1 MSDMEAVQA
10 LFHRDSEV
18 KPDYVSGKP
27 VLRLTESEAKD
38 SSVTLKNIPKDVYAI
53 KLDSCFRND
62 NIFAGSKGEF
72 SRCDFII
79 FFTKSNKL
87 NILYV
92 ELKQGIGNTHKI
104 KEQLKG
110 GKTFIKYC
118 KEVIKIFFKENN
130 VMENYNEHFVAFG
143 NTQSATKRDTQ
154 YSKGINKN
162 NSPDDFIKI
171 SSPNPKG
178 LSFGTLLAG

>member
-1 MSDMEAVQA
+1 MEAIQA
-10 LFHRDSEV
+10 LFHRDSEI

-27 VLRLTESEAKD
+27 ILRLTESGAKD

-62 NIFAGSKGEF
+62 NIFAGGNGEC

-79 FFTKSNKL
+79 FFIKSNKL

-104 KEQLKG
+104 KDQLKG
-110 GKTFIKYC
+110 GRVFIKYC
-118 KEVIKIFFKENN
+118 KEIIKNYFKENN
-130 VMENYNEHFVAFG
+130 IMENYNEHFVAFG
-143 NTQSATKRDTQ
+143 NTQSATKRETR
-154 YSKGINKN
+154 YVNGVNKN
-162 NSPDDFIKI
+162 NSPDNFIKV
-171 SSPNPKG
+171 SFPNPRG
-178 LSFGTLLAG
+178 LSFGALLAGC